1 MEGELWKW
9 TNYWNGNSKQFSK
22 FRLYHPLFLG
32 WQSRWFILDD
42 GVLSYFK
49 SYEEVSQGCK
59 GSISLNVCE
68 IIVNPGDSTRLDL
81 NVSNEQYIY
90 LKANNEKERQQWL
103 IALGSAKAGLA
114 NRQQRRRISSTSDHS
129 VQFQAIPHQLNSKAD
144 DIKSKKSE
152 LRLYCDLLMQ
162 QVHNVKNGEENG
174 SHLLE
179 ATCDTFI
186 HTLDELMEMADA
198 QLNIY
203 ESNARR
209 NSKERSVTPTLK
221 QNGTRPR
228 LNSESSR

>member
-22 FRLYHPLFLG
+22 FRLYDPLFLG

-114 NRQQRRRISSTSDHS
+114 NRQQRRRISSTSD
-129 VQFQAIPHQLNSKAD
+129 N
-144 DIKSKKSE
+144 
-152 LRLYCDLLMQ
+152 
-162 QVHNVKNGEENG
+162 KNYDKPTPLHPLPAE
-174 SHLLE
+174 SSFPQRQKHRKRK
-179 ATCDTFI
+179 I
-186 HTLDELMEMADA
+186 HT
-198 QLNIY
+198 
-203 ESNARR
+203 
-209 NSKERSVTPTLK
+209 P
-221 QNGTRPR
+221 
-228 LNSESSR
+228 